1 MKDLILG
8 VHLWFARDG
17 ATIDGDVVDE
27 ATLPDFATTEDEWL
41 KLPSVEGFEV
51 RFNKQ
56 VVKRRAPVA
65 GGGRFGVRKTIP
77 ISTELTYA
85 FDVQEWSKMLFEL
98 LFGADAIA
106 SPAGTFVPGTMTEP
120 IGGWL
125 YLDAFSHED
134 QRIVAG
140 AVRVELTVDAF
151 KFGENL
157 NAHALLAEVI
167 VGNELNE
174 HTLTNLT

>member
-1 MKDLILG
+1 
-8 VHLWFARDG
+8 
-17 ATIDGDVVDE
+17 
-27 ATLPDFATTEDEWL
+27 
-41 KLPSVEGFEV
+41 
-51 RFNKQ
+51 
-56 VVKRRAPVA
+56 
-65 GGGRFGVRKTIP
+65 
-77 ISTELTYA
+77 
-85 FDVQEWSKMLFEL
+85 MLFEL